1 MSYVVAGRGRN
12 VKENLSRVRLAMV
25 SVVGG
30 LLVATS
36 SSCGPSSNQATG
48 GSPTPTV
55 AVSPTPDAAT
65 LNYVAL
71 IKTYWIQVQ
80 TADEATSTT
89 NVAARVC
96 LGMASQQANENGQL
110 VDPAQCRARMLAS
123 LPVHEGFLKALQTT
137 PAPPQFSADDQ
148 AFRTQ
153 LPLGIADLKK
163 LIAITATGNVKNILL
178 AATTYVD
185 DFIPIV
191 TSALDDVDPSV
202 VHV

>member
-1 MSYVVAGRGRN
+1 MSHVVAGRGQN
-12 VKENLSRVRLAMV
+12 VKENLSRGRLAMV
-25 SVVGG
+25 TILGS
-30 LLVATS
+30 LLVAAS
-36 SSCGPSSNQATG
+36 SSCGSSPNQAG
-48 GSPTPTV
+48 ASPRPTV
-55 AVSPTPDAAT
+55 VVSPSPDAAT
-65 LNYVAL
+65 LKYVAL
-71 IKTYWIQVQ
+71 IKTYWTQVQ
-80 TADEATSTT
+80 AADEATSTT

-96 LGMASQQANENGQL
+96 LGMASQLAHENAQL

-163 LIAITATGNVKNILL
+163 LISTTATGNKQNILL
-178 AATTYVD
+178 ASITYVG

-202 VHV
+202 VHI

>member
-1 MSYVVAGRGRN
+1 VN
-12 VKENLSRVRLAMV
+12 ENLSRGRLAMV
-25 SVVGG
+25 TILGG
-30 LLVATS
+30 LSVAIS

-48 GSPTPTV
+48 ASPTPTV
-55 AVSPTPDAAT
+55 ALSPTPDAAT
-65 LNYVAL
+65 LKYVAL

-80 TADEATSTT
+80 AADEATSTT

-96 LGMASQQANENGQL
+96 LGKASLLANENVQL
-110 VDPAQCRARMLAS
+110 VDPVQCRARMLAS
-123 LPVHEGFLKALQTT
+123 LPVHVGFLKALQTT
-137 PAPPQFSADDQ
+137 PAPPSFSADDQ

-163 LIAITATGNVKNILL
+163 LISTTATGNKQNILL
-178 AATTYVD
+178 ASSVYVG

-202 VHV
+202 VHI